1 MYVYPSTPRLLN
13 RRGVGSYLL
22 NGPRKRVMPRLPD
35 RRFIGDDSTDLTD
48 LPLAPV
54 ASVGS
59 SVYGTSYSSPVYAT
73 GDNLPLAP
81 VASVGPSVQN
91 YSAAALAPNPLQY
104 ANAAAALAAGLNPQL
119 VQAAFPPAP
128 SIFSQPL
135 FWLVG
140 AGLALV
146 LVIPGGTGGRRR

>member
-22 NGPRKRVMPRLPD
+22 NGPRKRVMPRMPD

-54 ASVGS
+54 SSVGP
-59 SVYGTSYSSPVYAT
+59 SVYGTSYPNPVYAT

-81 VASVGPSVQN
+81 PASVGPSVQN

-119 VQAAFPPAP
+119 VQAAFPPVPAI
-128 SIFSQPL
+128 SSTT
-135 FWLVG
+135 WLLLA
-140 AGLALV
+140 AGVLGVAL
-146 LVIPGGTGGRRR
+146 ISSGPGGRRR